1 MSPTSR
7 RHENSVKVYYT
18 VDDKNIT
25 EMQAVG
31 YAVSEA
37 GIRAPLYWFHAAGYF
52 EEFLGHKKDMWEHPT
67 GLRIDDEK
75 ILEKTA
81 KNLAELHQ
89 GRFSLNFL
97 W

>member
-1 MSPTSR
+1 
-7 RHENSVKVYYT
+7 
-18 VDDKNIT
+18 
-25 EMQAVG
+25 MQAVG

-67 GLRIDDEK
+67 GLRIDDEE
-75 ILEKTA
+75 ILKKTA

-89 GRFSLNFL
+89 GRFSLILSGKVVTHYSNVGPL
-97 W
+97 

>member
-1 MSPTSR
+1 MQEKFGILISQMLFPEFSISPSG
-7 RHENSVKVYYT
+7 SY
-18 VDDKNIT
+18 
-25 EMQAVG
+25 
-31 YAVSEA
+31 
-37 GIRAPLYWFHAAGYF
+37 IRAPLYWFHAAGYF

-67 GLRIDDEK
+67 GLRLDDKE

-89 GRFSLNFL
+89 GRFSLNFV

>member
-1 MSPTSR
+1 
-7 RHENSVKVYYT
+7 
-18 VDDKNIT
+18 
-25 EMQAVG
+25 MQAVG

-67 GLRIDDEK
+67 GLRIDDEE
-75 ILEKTA
+75 ILRKTA

-89 GRFSLNFL
+89 AQFFYFTWMLQDLF
-97 W
+97 

>member
-1 MSPTSR
+1 
-7 RHENSVKVYYT
+7 
-18 VDDKNIT
+18 
-25 EMQAVG
+25 MQAVG
-31 YAVSEA
+31 YAVSKA

-89 GRFSLNFL
+89 ARFAMNF
-97 W
+97 WSFQSFKKFNHYII